1 MRFQPGQLIDHYE
14 VVEPLGEGAYAETYK
29 ARDTASGRV
38 VVLKSP
44 NPLLFSDPGLFQRYQ
59 RETEIARRLDHRGVQ
74 RSLDVGDNRTEPYLV
89 LEYVEGENLRRR
101 LRELGGRVPVEQA
114 IDWGRQLAEALAYLH
129 GQEIV
134 HRDLKPE
141 NVLVAADGT
150 LKIADF
156 GTAMIRGARRLTW
169 RHLSESLGTPDY
181 MSPEQIQGERG
192 DNRSDIYAWGVMM
205 YELLTGRLPFD
216 GDNWMAVMQGH
227 LQRTPARIRRLRPE
241 VPAALEGIVLT
252 AMRRY
257 PEHRYQSAGDVLADL
272 ANVGKEDEPAP
283 PPVTPTTPARPA
295 WPDVSIPSPS
305 TAVTNVGREWGQ
317 LASSAATRRDPATY
331 DLSPE
336 APMGGMAAAGSAKRL
351 WGYVAAIALGF
362 IAAVALI
369 ITLTVVLR

>member
-1 MRFQPGQLIDHYE
+1 MRFQPGQLIDRYE

-29 ARDTASGRV
+29 ARDTTSGQV

-59 RETEIARRLDHRGVQ
+59 RETEIARRLNHRGVQ

-101 LRELGGRVPVEQA
+101 LRELGGRISLEQA
-114 IDWGRQLAEALAYLH
+114 VDWGRQLAEALVYLH
-129 GQEIV
+129 GQGIV

-205 YELLTGRLPFD
+205 YEFLTGRLPFD

-227 LQRTPARIRRLRPE
+227 LQRTPARIRKLRPE
-241 VPAALEGIVLT
+241 VSPALEAIVLT

-257 PEHRYQSAGDVLADL
+257 PDHRYQSAADLLADL
-272 ANVGKEDEPAP
+272 ADVERPVPESPA
-283 PPVTPTTPARPA
+283 ARPEVPVA
-295 WPDVSIPSPS
+295 SPP
-305 TAVTNVGREWGQ
+305 AVTTDPGRTWGE
-317 LASSAATRRDPATY
+317 LASSPSARRNPVSY

-336 APMGGMAAAGSAKRL
+336 APMGGMAAAGSARRL
-351 WGYVAAIALGF
+351 WGYVAAIAFGF

>member
-1 MRFQPGQLIDHYE
+1 MRFQPGQLIDRYE

-29 ARDTASGRV
+29 ARDTTSGRL

-59 RETEIARRLDHRGVQ
+59 RETEITRRLNHRGVQ
-74 RSLDVGDNRTEPYLV
+74 RSLDVGENRTEPYLV

-101 LRELGGRVPVEQA
+101 LRDLGARVPVEQA
-114 IDWGRQLAEALAYLH
+114 VDWGRQLAEALAYLH
-129 GQEIV
+129 GQGIV

-192 DNRSDIYAWGVMM
+192 DNRSDVYAWGVMM
-205 YELLTGRLPFD
+205 YELLTGRLPFE

-227 LQRTPARIRRLRPE
+227 LQRTPARIRKLRPE
-241 VPAALEGIVLT
+241 VPAALEAIVLT

-257 PEHRYQSAGDVLADL
+257 PDHRYQSAEDLLADL
-272 ANVGKEDEPAP
+272 GEVEEQDGGPVAP
-283 PPVTPTTPARPA
+283 PTNHVSVPVPPT
-295 WPDVSIPSPS
+295 SPPPIAHADL
-305 TAVTNVGREWGQ
+305 TRQWGG
-317 LASSAATRRDPATY
+317 LASSAPSRRDPMSY

-336 APMGGMAAAGSAKRL
+336 APMGGMAAAGSARRL
-351 WGYVAAIALGF
+351 WGYVALIALGF
-362 IAAVALI
+362 IGGVALI